1 MLSVRAVR
9 DGGLHLSILELPP
22 AFPRY
27 SGRALVGSPGVSLGV
42 LSGVFGPWA
51 GYPRVVPPKFP
62 QGSLKPWSPGVPRP
76 KQTRNR
82 NMKLS
87 PEQTTNKPPSRAPG
101 CPLSPPPTPKRFY
114 LRRAFSLGKF
124 SPLVMYG
131 SRSATQTS
139 AQMAPNNSS
148 ADSAPDSPKTAY

>member
-22 AFPRY
+22 AFPKY

-87 PEQTTNKPPSRAPG
+87 PEQTTKQTPKPRPRVSPVSPADPQTILPQTCVFAWQVLAPG
-101 CPLSPPPTPKRFY
+101 DVWVSLSYTD
-114 LRRAFSLGKF
+114 LG
-124 SPLVMYG
+124 
-131 SRSATQTS
+131 
-139 AQMAPNNSS
+139 
-148 ADSAPDSPKTAY
+148 PDGPQ